1 SDPCRSS
8 CRAKGHHFYANL
20 AERVVDGTPCGDDT
34 TAICVQG
41 VCKEVGCDDIVGSP
55 WRRDACG
62 VCKGDNS
69 TCRSISGIYTRQ
81 DLDRGANKIVTIP
94 LGSTQVNVSQLRPS
108 INFLALQSQDGEF
121 YLNGGNS
128 KSPPGD
134 YRAAGTVFT
143 YTSGT
148 VQCPGGCLFASGPTD
163 RPINLMLVSRGLNRG
178 VMYSFNVPVDVTDE
192 YFRQIMTGGYSYSS
206 EQDPTPTTTEQRDT
220 TNENSVPLPEPDG
233 ADASKSD
240 KYSES
245 SDADKLQ
252 SEDQVTHSINT
263 QSVTS
268 AQRGDSGGQLKI
280 IRKEKPK
287 FVTADDRVGGAA
299 ALETDDRKSHSDSET
314 FHNQE
319 FLQDSSALHTSV
331 TPSAESPDLPS
342 QVWTTAPSTQ
352 QGARHQGDYLDDANG
367 LDRSDTTDAG
377 SSPKQNQTEEE
388 KFDEI
393 SVDDFQQQ
401 KDVTEDGKQ
410 EHNVTEDTQ
419 TSEPDHLLRPQS
431 DSPTYGPFNQRTRS
445 GDATSYRR
453 FRRPTYSQS
462 FTFRRRYQQMIA
474 AQNRGGATRDDSGSG
489 YQRRRPSR
497 PATPS
502 GHSASQQGGGYL
514 QQQHNRQIRFR
525 QQPRREE
532 AVSGLSQAP
541 RRAGYEAHRR
551 DGYSRRGQS
560 QRQAL
565 TLGESVSRG
574 ERNRQ
579 QTQQS
584 RTVQPTR
591 RSHTN
596 YELTRRQEEHRRE
609 MMRRQQE
616 YAQQRKAQNDE
627 YERRLEEHKR
637 RETTCHGPCGAVW
650 RDREQDRHVSEQA
663 RDREQRRP
671 ITTRATQAS
680 TTTNAASTTRQGR
693 DYRRFTPTPAP
704 TRDFLTIP
712 RQPVGPTSV
721 SVIPNTGTVNIGPQ
735 APQFIPV
742 DSRFGGRS
750 SFTSALSNRLED
762 SYDTEQEV
770 GVDVNLIPNVI
781 ESRPVIGGSD
791 VTSNQ
796 VDIGSSYE
804 WRVSGLTECTL
815 TCGAGVQQTVVV
827 CLDVR
832 TQAYVTDE
840 NCATVERPRPKAVTC
855 NTRPCPAEW
864 RTSPWTDCSAT
875 CGPGEQSRFV
885 TCAARVS
892 ATLNVTMPDANCQ
905 GTPRPECS
913 VQCGEGVKTRTVRCA
928 DQTGSDVSHTHCT
941 EPMPE
946 QEQPCEMGACGKGW
960 YYTEWPEQCPARC
973 GAGTKTRHVACLGE
987 EGDKL
992 PDSRC
997 DKFSRPTPDQTC
1009 RAEIPCGGDW
1019 FASEWEQCN
1028 VTCGSGIKQ
1037 REVVCMKTLPGGLLT
1052 VVDDENCAEEV
1063 RPITEEPCELPACSA
1078 EWYITSWS
1086 ECSQSCGTGQRTR
1099 EVKCLDAQQQP
1110 SGDCPL
1116 GDKPRTREPCNTDRS
1131 SDCRDSFSRC
1141 EIVKHARMCRYP
1153 YYRVKCCVTCN
1164 GDT

>member
-1 SDPCRSS
+1 MP
-8 CRAKGHHFYANL
+8 
-20 AERVVDGTPCGDDT
+20 T
-34 TAICVQG
+34 
-41 VCKEVGCDDIVGSP
+41 
-55 WRRDACG
+55 
-62 VCKGDNS
+62 GDNS

-108 INFLALQSQDGEF
+108 INFL
-121 YLNGGNS
+121 
-128 KSPPGD
+128 
-134 YRAAGTVFT
+134 
-143 YTSGT
+143 
-148 VQCPGGCLFASGPTD
+148 GPTD
-163 RPINLMLVSRGLNRG
+163 RPINLMV
-178 VMYSFNVPVDVTDE
+178 
-192 YFRQIMTGGYSYSS
+192 
-206 EQDPTPTTTEQRDT
+206 
-220 TNENSVPLPEPDG
+220 DG

-240 KYSES
+240 EYSES
-245 SDADKLQ
+245 SDA
-252 SEDQVTHSINT
+252 VGHINAHSLSDNF
-263 QSVTS
+263 
-268 AQRGDSGGQLKI
+268 GDNDEG
-280 IRKEKPK
+280 E
-287 FVTADDRVGGAA
+287 
-299 ALETDDRKSHSDSET
+299 ETYD
-314 FHNQE
+314 
-319 FLQDSSALHTSV
+319 
-331 TPSAESPDLPS
+331 
-342 QVWTTAPSTQ
+342 
-352 QGARHQGDYLDDANG
+352 
-367 LDRSDTTDAG
+367 DTTDAG

-489 YQRRRPSR
+489 
-497 PATPS
+497 
-502 GHSASQQGGGYL
+502 
-514 QQQHNRQIRFR
+514 
-525 QQPRREE
+525 
-532 AVSGLSQAP
+532 
-541 RRAGYEAHRR
+541 
-551 DGYSRRGQS
+551 
-560 QRQAL
+560 
-565 TLGESVSRG
+565 
-574 ERNRQ
+574 
-579 QTQQS
+579 
-584 RTVQPTR
+584 
-591 RSHTN
+591 
-596 YELTRRQEEHRRE
+596 RE

-637 RETTCHGPCGAVW
+637 RLRERQMQIERQQQQQQQHRRRHHNHHRQRQHQGRQSHQQRFHQGRRPVTAPVAPSGGIVSRIDTSVSRQETGNRGVPSQ
-650 RDREQDRHVSEQA
+650 RVSERQETGAPA
-663 RDREQRRP
+663 RESSTARPERQDLIQRIQRQR
-671 ITTRATQAS
+671 IQQQQQLKRQQQQQEEDLNVDISGNEDDTTTMQATQAS

-815 TCGAGVQQTVVV
+815 TCGAGCVCRGTLARQQ
-827 CLDVR
+827 
-832 TQAYVTDE
+832 A
-840 NCATVERPRPKAVTC
+840 
-855 NTRPCPAEW
+855 AEY
-864 RTSPWTDCSAT
+864 
-875 CGPGEQSRFV
+875 G
-885 TCAARVS
+885 
-892 ATLNVTMPDANCQ
+892 NM
-905 GTPRPECS
+905 
-913 VQCGEGVKTRTVRCA
+913 
-928 DQTGSDVSHTHCT
+928 QTGSR
-941 EPMPE
+941 
-946 QEQPCEMGACGKGW
+946 
-960 YYTEWPEQCPARC
+960 CPARC

-1019 FASEWEQCN
+1019 FASEWEQ
-1028 VTCGSGIKQ
+1028 
-1037 REVVCMKTLPGGLLT
+1037 L
-1052 VVDDENCAEEV
+1052 
-1063 RPITEEPCELPACSA
+1063 
-1078 EWYITSWS
+1078 
-1086 ECSQSCGTGQRTR
+1086 
-1099 EVKCLDAQQQP
+1099 
-1110 SGDCPL
+1110 
-1116 GDKPRTREPCNTDRS
+1116 
-1131 SDCRDSFSRC
+1131 
-1141 EIVKHARMCRYP
+1141 H
-1153 YYRVKCCVTCN
+1153 
-1164 GDT
+1164 